1 MGKTPGH
8 IHATPPPTHAWH
20 GMRINTACMPIN
32 TPCMPAS
39 VANAHGDCD
48 CDVSLITQAQ
58 HAHGIRQALI
68 TSLHTPAANARLSSL
83 SQQDLGSFAKK
94 AQKPSRLF
102 FARPSASA
110 PLPLSLYASL
120 TICLSH
126 YMPLSLCA
134 SLTTCLSHYVPVPPV
149 PLSARQ
155 EGTEEERVQ
164 GGGRGRE
171 GARRALDSALRFLRI
186 IWPAWTMA
194 SGLHGHALQH
204 LSYTRYSIWF
214 PCTIAP

>member
-1 MGKTPGH
+1 M
-8 IHATPPPTHAWH
+8 H
-20 GMRINTACMPIN
+20 GMACASTPLACPP
-32 TPCMPAS
+32 PCMPAS

-120 TICLSH
+120 TMRLSH
-126 YMPLSLCA
+126 YVPLSLCA
-134 SLTTCLSHYVPVPPV
+134 SPSSA
-149 PLSARQ
+149 PLRAP
-155 EGTEEERVQ
+155 
-164 GGGRGRE
+164 GGDRGRE
-171 GARRALDSALRFLRI
+171 GARRGQRKRGCKESAGQRATLPAHHLACMDYG
-186 IWPAWTMA
+186 IWPTRTCTTA
-194 SGLHGHALQH
+194 SVLHALQH
-204 LSYTRYSIWF
+204 LVSVHHS
-214 PCTIAP
+214 TIAR

>member
-1 MGKTPGH
+1 M
-8 IHATPPPTHAWH
+8 H
-20 GMRINTACMPIN
+20 GMACASTPLAYPP
-32 TPCMPAS
+32 PCMPAS

-120 TICLSH
+120 TMRLSH
-126 YMPLSLCA
+126 YAPLSLRA
-134 SLTTCLSHYVPVPPV
+134 SLTMCQSLQCPSP
-149 PLSARQ
+149 R
-155 EGTEEERVQ
+155 
-164 GGGRGRE
+164 
-171 GARRALDSALRFLRI
+171 ARRGQRKRGCKESAGQRATLPAHHLACMDYG
-186 IWPAWTMA
+186 IWPTRTCTTA
-194 SGLHGHALQH
+194 SVLHALQH
-204 LSYTRYSIWF
+204 LVSVHHS
-214 PCTIAP
+214 TIAR

>member
-1 MGKTPGH
+1 M
-8 IHATPPPTHAWH
+8 H
-20 GMRINTACMPIN
+20 GMACASTPLACPP
-32 TPCMPAS
+32 PCMPAS

-110 PLPLSLYASL
+110 PLPLSATASL

-126 YMPLSLCA
+126 YAPLSLRA
-134 SLTTCLSHYVPVPPV
+134 SLTMCQSLQCPSPR
-149 PLSARQ
+149 ARRGQ
-155 EGTEEERVQ
+155 RKRGCKEGAEEERVQ
-164 GGGRGRE
+164 GERWT
-171 GARRALDSALRFLRI
+171 ARYASCAS
-186 IWPAWTMA
+186 
-194 SGLHGHALQH
+194 SGLHGLWH
-204 LSYTRYSIWF
+204 LAYTDMHYSICPTRATASGF
-214 PCTIAP
+214 RAP